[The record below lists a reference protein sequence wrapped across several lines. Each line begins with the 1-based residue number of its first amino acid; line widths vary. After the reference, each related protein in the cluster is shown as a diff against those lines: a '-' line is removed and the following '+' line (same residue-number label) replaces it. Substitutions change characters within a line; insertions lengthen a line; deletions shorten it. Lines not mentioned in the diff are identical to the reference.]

1 MHTISR
7 RLQSSKALAL
17 KRVQAYE
24 EMAAIVSVGRKGKQS
39 FHLYQLFQMSYFQE
53 GGHLGHS
60 QKKDLHYE
68 LKLLYLIKCVC
79 KRDLRFSFDNYQCT
93 AEHNLSDIRANIVVN
108 VVHNIAGKVNTRTC
122 QQLQLSWMK
131 SSNYILK

>member
-1 MHTISR
+1 MW
-7 RLQSSKALAL
+7 K
-17 KRVQAYE
+17 
-24 EMAAIVSVGRKGKQS
+24 
-39 FHLYQLFQMSYFQE
+39 
-53 GGHLGHS
+53 
-60 QKKDLHYE
+60 KKDLNYE

-79 KRDLRFSFDNYQCT
+79 ERDLGFSFDNYDCT
-93 AEHNLSDIRANIVVN
+93 TEHNLRGIGANIVVN